1 VLPSDG
7 CLATVVLCRTTTAAA
22 DAETNND
29 VMDADRHDV
38 VGRYARY
45 DEVTSTDCDLLPLFI
60 AISQHLFLRGS
71 FGRLS
76 QLVLSP

>member
-1 VLPSDG
+1 
-7 CLATVVLCRTTTAAA
+7 
-22 DAETNND
+22 
-29 VMDADRHDV
+29 MDADRHDV